1 MLSEQIVN
9 WTKAYAE
16 EGGMAY
22 PAEYVIR
29 MFKGNYPKLNL
40 MELSGGGIK
49 GKVYWILGAVTE
61 DIYAFFIH

>member
-40 MELSGGGIK
+40 MELSGG
-49 GKVYWILGAVTE
+49 V
-61 DIYAFFIH
+61 